1 MPSPVLSFILS
12 NRALIA
18 DGLKAVRDW
27 PKGRSQGGSMSEHV
41 YKQIELTGS
50 SKTGVEAAVQN
61 AIAKASKTLHNLHWF
76 QVVDTRGYVE
86 QGKVDYW
93 QVTIKLGFRVDDT
106 TSL

>member
-1 MPSPVLSFILS
+1 
-12 NRALIA
+12 
-18 DGLKAVRDW
+18 
-27 PKGRSQGGSMSEHV
+27 MSEHV

-50 SKTGVEAAVQN
+50 SKTGVEDAVQN

-86 QGKVDYW
+86 EGKVDYW